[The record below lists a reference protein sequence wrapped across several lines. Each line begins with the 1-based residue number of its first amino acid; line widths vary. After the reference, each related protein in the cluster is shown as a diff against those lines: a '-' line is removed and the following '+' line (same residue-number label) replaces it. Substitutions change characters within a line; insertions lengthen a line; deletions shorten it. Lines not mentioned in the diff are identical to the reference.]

1 MPNYKK
7 DGCSQVR
14 ITLCDELREAVLK
27 ERVLLCEKRKAYVSL
42 EKAIIIML
50 KDKLNRTQ

>member
-7 DGCSQVR
+7 EGCSQVR

-27 ERVLLCEKRKAYVSL
+27 ERVLLCEKKKAYVSL

-50 KDKLNRTQ
+50 KEKIKK

>member
-27 ERVLLCEKRKAYVSL
+27 ERVLLCEKKKAYVSL

-50 KDKLNRTQ
+50 KRNINKPF